1 MMCEMGC
8 AQGHTVTR
16 SALHGCQRGLCLG
29 RYLSCC
35 GVHCVCLCVLLA
47 SACHM
52 GLIQSCLGSTDV
64 QSWMS
69 AGMREEA
76 RQTCWA
82 EDGEPAPAKLPA
94 SRSNAPSSKSLPQ
107 LRPCCLTR
115 KSRRDVVPA
124 HLCQRPVGRRL
135 CCSTPCSHRLLGLRL
150 AECCGTRVKTTLTTA
165 VLASTTACSPLWSS
179 RGASSSQ
186 VRCFSLL
193 SIIDADG
200 WKLQQ
205 GLLLR
210 AMRPGR
216 LDGCSLGRMSAL
228 GTCRPSGKARQMLS
242 QHRRAG
248 FQTILPLACQSRCP
262 ESRPHTTSA
271 LRCQDTSRRLA
282 RLVTTVGST
291 RGTKVR

>member
-1 MMCEMGC
+1 MNPDHRRNSAVPDNNDTLIASATTPEIRLFKVPVPTGLHTTPLPPGTPLGGWGRNSSSDPDAATGGMNWTLTSPATIPQFSAICYLTAKEISQRVMCEMGC

-82 EDGEPAPAKLPA
+82 EDGEPTPAKLPV

-107 LRPCCLTR
+107 LRPCCPTR
-115 KSRRDVVPA
+115 KSRRDVVRV

-179 RGASSSQ
+179 RGASFSQ
-186 VRCFSLL
+186 VR
-193 SIIDADG
+193 
-200 WKLQQ
+200 
-205 GLLLR
+205 
-210 AMRPGR
+210 
-216 LDGCSLGRMSAL
+216 LDH
-228 GTCRPSGKARQMLS
+228 SGE
-242 QHRRAG
+242 
-248 FQTILPLACQSRCP
+248 C
-262 ESRPHTTSA
+262 
-271 LRCQDTSRRLA
+271 
-282 RLVTTVGST
+282 
-291 RGTKVR
+291 